1 MVGDSIDSAA
11 GLQFPVLGVAH
22 MMSVCAGRPPSTAAA
37 VCMSA
42 VLEYMCA
49 ELLELAG
56 NTARD
61 KKGRAEWIVPLHLN
75 LAIINDE
82 ELRCMFRR
90 CSILGGGVERNIHS
104 VLVLLPRTMSLD
116 DWLEREEERE
126 RERDQDDCPRFVC
139 GTRVDGKDQ
148 EEAQISSFVKE
159 LQALMSVGAV
169 LAAQDD
175 EGAGGTQDV
184 LASLM
189 AKEVRTGQNGV
200 GGGGKAKR
208 SIILRDTIQAI
219 TEHHVLAMA
228 ARAGVVKVSP
238 LSFEEIRSVMKVWL
252 EEVIRKTVAIAEHGG
267 RNTILDS
274 DVLSAASD
282 CLGHEEMKIVCGTGR
297 LAAVYAAQGADRWAG
312 AYQAVDGNLAHPP
325 SPFAQLAADFSS
337 EVTRKTTNKLY
348 NNLPDAGAADSMEEE
363 EEEDEQDCE
372 EEIFRGLWCCED
384 KEARRRIRH
393 PWDSEEDYEKEE
405 EEVWWCDEY
414 EMDGGWGGEVKIF
427 KGWWYHNDTC
437 RCENCHKRKVQN
449 ATYLAGIAGSRSIG
463 SGRYPS
469 GVPFK
474 TQDEIQGPDQP
485 HGDSLCYI
493 GQMQRYKGPV
503 LPFQPFVRI
512 VAEIADDYRSGVSFC
527 PSALQVL
534 CAMLEDYVHKLFE
547 DAHLI
552 AIQCVK
558 DDGFIYPRELP
569 IVYPRELQLARRL
582 HRQRL

>member
-1 MVGDSIDSAA
+1 METAESACPGA
-11 GLQFPVLGVAH
+11 LVLHGAVQHQGQCLGVYMLVEGRTAH
-22 MMSVCAGRPPSTAAA
+22 GRPVWKHVSQDRCIAKNSNGTWVVQREDGVGVRNPGYMLLRDTT
-37 VCMSA
+37 A
-42 VLEYMCA
+42 VLPHQSKA
-49 ELLELAG
+49 VWKVIDGKGWIPAPLLKCDAQEDFA
-56 NTARD
+56 
-61 KKGRAEWIVPLHLN
+61 KKKAQREGS
-75 LAIINDE
+75 E
-82 ELRCMFRR
+82 EG
-90 CSILGGGVERNIHS
+90 SE
-104 VLVLLPRTMSLD
+104 
-116 DWLEREEERE
+116 
-126 RERDQDDCPRFVC
+126 DDCPRFVC
-139 GTRVDGKDQ
+139 GTRVDGKDP

-159 LQALMSVGAV
+159 LQALSSVGAV

-274 DVLSAASD
+274 DVLSAAID
-282 CLGHEEMKIVCGTGR
+282 CVSHEEMKIVCGTGR

-337 EVTRKTTNKLY
+337 EVTRRATNKLY
-348 NNLPDAGAADSMEEE
+348 NNLPNADAADS
-363 EEEDEQDCE
+363 
-372 EEIFRGLWCCED
+372 
-384 KEARRRIRH
+384 ATV
-393 PWDSEEDYEKEE
+393 EKEE

-493 GQMQRYKGPV
+493 RQMQRYKGPV

-569 IVYPRELQLARRL
+569 IIYPRELQLARRL